1 MVVFVL
7 APLGFGGTT
16 IAFAATSPSLGV
28 ADGFAVL
35 VDTYTNTVPGTT
47 VTGDLGYTTAPLVM
61 PTLLGSTHVADGV
74 YAQAGIDQSLA
85 LADLN
90 TQPCVSLGAGA
101 VALDS
106 VVVGLNPPGTFTPGC
121 YSSGGA
127 MDITLSTTVT
137 LNGVGTYIFRPGG
150 ALNTGANSI
159 VKVTGGASACDVFW
173 TPTATTLGAN
183 STFLGT
189 VIDAGGITVGGVVN
203 WTGRALAFGKTVTT
217 AVDDTIS
224 KPVCAP
230 TTGTL
235 NIIKTV
241 INDDGGVATAS
252 SFNLHVKLG
261 GVDVAS
267 SPAVG
272 VVTPG
277 RAYTLTA
284 GTYVVSED
292 ANASYT
298 QSFSG
303 DCNAGGSVSLT
314 AGSTK
319 TCTITNN
326 DIAVGPPTTG
336 VLNVIKTV
344 INDDGG
350 VATAS
355 SFNLHVKL
363 GGVEVASSPA
373 VGVTTPGRAYTLTA
387 GTYVVSEDA
396 NASYLQSFSGD
407 CGAGGSV
414 NLTAGSTKT
423 CTITNNDV
431 AIVPP
436 ISTINVVKIVVND
449 NNGNKTIADFPL
461 FVNGTLVVS
470 GVTNTFPAPATYTV
484 TETSN
489 ANYTQA
495 FSGDC
500 SSSGII
506 NLAVGNSKFCI
517 ITNNDIAPIGIP
529 SGGGTNY
536 SAAIPPIIDLVKVP
550 DPLALPDGPGLVNYS
565 YTLRN
570 IGTVPVSNITMVG
583 DSCSPINLATGDIN
597 SDAKLDLNE
606 TWVYRCATTLTET
619 HTNTVVATGWANG
632 LSATD
637 IASAT
642 VIVGLPIVAPLIHIT
657 KIPSPLALFN
667 GPGMVTYTKKIT
679 NPGTVAL
686 SNVTVSDNKCSPV
699 QYVSGDANDDD
710 KLDPSETWTYTC
722 RHSIDQTTANTA
734 IASGEANG
742 LTARDLAFATVVV
755 TNVAPVV
762 TGEVL
767 GVKVTGATPVVT
779 TVPSFPKTG
788 LPPVEQNTPWGLMA
802 VAAILMVASTS
813 LVVVLKKSRA

>member
-1 MVVFVL
+1 MVVFVF

-16 IAFAATSPSLGV
+16 IAFAATTPSLGM
-28 ADGFAVL
+28 ADGFVVL
-35 VDTYTNTVPGTT
+35 ADTYTNTVPGTS
-47 VTGDLGYTTAPLVM
+47 VIGDLGYTTAPLVM
-61 PTLLGSTHVADGV
+61 PALLGTTHVADGT
-74 YAQAGIDQSLA
+74 YAQAGIDQGLA

-90 TQPCVSLGAGA
+90 SQPCVSLGAGA

-159 VKVTGGASACDVFW
+159 VKVIGGASACDVFW

-189 VIDAGGITVGGVVN
+189 VIDGGGITVGGNTN

-261 GVDVAS
+261 GVEVAS

-272 VVTPG
+272 VVSPG
-277 RAYTLTA
+277 RAYILNA

-292 ANASYT
+292 TNASYT

-303 DCNAGGSVSLT
+303 DCNSSGSVNLT

-326 DIAVGPPTTG
+326 DVAIVPPTTG
-336 VLNVIKTV
+336 TLNIIKTV

-373 VGVTTPGRAYTLTA
+373 VGVVTPGRAYTLTA
-387 GTYVVSEDA
+387 DTYVVSEDA
-396 NASYLQSFSGD
+396 NALYTQSFSGD
-407 CGAGGSV
+407 CNSSGSV
-414 NLTAGSTKT
+414 SLTAGSTKT

-449 NNGNKTIADFPL
+449 NNGNKTVADFPL

-500 SSSGII
+500 SSTGVI
-506 NLAVGNSKFCI
+506 NLATGNSKFCI

-529 SGGGTNY
+529 GGSGNTVY
-536 SAAIPPIIDLVKVP
+536 ASTVPPIIDLVKIP

-583 DSCSPINLATGDIN
+583 DSCSPIKLASGDIN
-597 SDAKLDLNE
+597 SDAKLDVNE

-619 HTNTVVATGWANG
+619 HTNTVVATGWANS

-642 VIVGLPIVAPLIHIT
+642 VVVGLPVVAPLIHIT

-686 SNVTVSDNKCSPV
+686 SNVVVSDDKCSPV

-722 RHSIDQTTANTA
+722 RHNIDQTTTNVAT
-734 IASGEANG
+734 ASGEANG
-742 LTARDLAFATVVV
+742 LIARDLAFATVVV
-755 TNVAPVV
+755 SNAIPV
-762 TGEVL
+762 TGQVL
-767 GVKVTGATPVVT
+767 GVKVAGVT
-779 TVPSFPKTG
+779 AATVPGFPKTG
-788 LPPVEQNTPWGLMA
+788 LPPVEQNTPWSLIIIAGVLMI
-802 VAAILMVASTS
+802 VSTS
-813 LVVVLKKSRA
+813 LVVVLKKSRV